1 MPPYDLSFSFNCCI
15 VVILLV
21 IICAIVAYYVNSKRP
36 DDDPKKK
43 NYHPLAILLAPIPF
57 PLFAVFYISIFILR
71 VITYGVFMVLFIAAM
86 IFLRKPFILE
96 WLKKNATTIGDRL
109 LEANTLLIRLFL
121 QPRAGSRGSALV

>member
-1 MPPYDLSFSFNCCI
+1 MLWSNLNLCCNG
-15 VVILLV
+15 VLLL
-21 IICAIVAYYVNSKRP
+21 IAIVIVCALYAYHVDSKRP

-43 NYHPLAILLAPIPF
+43 NYHPLAILLAPITF
-57 PLFAVFYISIFILR
+57 PLFVVFYISIFILR

-96 WLKKNATTIGDRL
+96 WLKKNATTIGDLL

-121 QPRAGSRGSALV
+121 RPWADSRGSA

>member
-1 MPPYDLSFSFNCCI
+1 MLWSNLNLCCNG
-15 VVILLV
+15 VLLL
-21 IICAIVAYYVNSKRP
+21 IAIVIVCALYAYHVDSKRP

-43 NYHPLAILLAPIPF
+43 NYHPLAILLAPITF
-57 PLFAVFYISIFILR
+57 PLFVVFYISIFILR

-96 WLKKNATTIGDRL
+96 WLKKNAMTIGDLL

-121 QPRAGSRGSALV
+121 RPWADSRGSA